1 MALVRMDKLL
11 DKAEKE
17 HYGIGAFNVGNM
29 EMIIG
34 TVKAAEEA
42 KQPIIMQ
49 IAEVRLTHSPLDLIG
64 PMMIHAARNASVD
77 IAVHLDHGRSE
88 KTIRQALELGFTSVM
103 YDGSTF
109 PYRTNVENTKRIVE
123 MAKEYDACTEGELGI
138 VGGSEGGGEGM
149 KIRYTDPLD
158 AKMFC
163 QKTQVNALAVAI
175 GNAHGNYKEAPNL
188 RFDVLNQIREKT
200 PVPLVLHG
208 GSGISDNDFQE
219 AIRYGIR
226 KINIATAS
234 LNSLASSVRDCVLEK
249 KKPSF
254 FDLNE
259 AMVEGTYRNVKHH
272 IEVFSHV

>member
-1 MALVRMDKLL
+1 
-11 DKAEKE
+11 
-17 HYGIGAFNVGNM
+17 
-29 EMIIG
+29 
-34 TVKAAEEA
+34 
-42 KQPIIMQ
+42 MQ

-109 PYRTNVENTKRIVE
+109 PYRTNVENTKHIVE
-123 MAKEYDACTEGELGI
+123 LAGEYDACAEGELGI

-149 KIRYTDPLD
+149 KIKYTDPLD

-175 GNAHGNYKEAPNL
+175 GNAHGNYKETPQL
-188 RFDVLNQIREKT
+188 KFDVLNQIREKT

-208 GSGISDNDFQE
+208 GSGISDEDFRE

-234 LNSLASSVRDCVLEK
+234 LNSLAASARDCVLEK
-249 KKPSF
+249 KNPSF

-259 AMVEGTYRNVKHH
+259 AMVEGTYQNVKHH
-272 IEVFSHV
+272 IEVFSCV